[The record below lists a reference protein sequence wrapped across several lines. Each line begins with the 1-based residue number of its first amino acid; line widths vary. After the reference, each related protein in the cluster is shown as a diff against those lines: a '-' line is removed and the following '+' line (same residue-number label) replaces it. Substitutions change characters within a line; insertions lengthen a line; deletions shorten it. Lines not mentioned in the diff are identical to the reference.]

1 MTDSTQTPIIAA
13 LDIGTTKVCALV
25 ARRDGHGRLEI
36 LGSAK
41 VASEGVMRG
50 VVSNIEKTVRA
61 INEARQQAESAAGV
75 EIDVVQVGIA
85 GQHIKSLQHRGML
98 VRDNAQEEIS
108 QRDIDR
114 LIGDMHKLVLPPG
127 DKILHVIPQEYTV
140 DMEQGITDPIGMSG
154 SRLEANF
161 HIITGQITASNNIK
175 RCVERTGLEMAGV
188 TLEPIASAASVLY
201 ADEKRAGV
209 ALVDIGGGT
218 TDITVF
224 KDNII
229 RHTAVIP
236 FGGNV
241 FTKDIVAGCT
251 VLEEHAEKLKVSYGS
266 ALASEV
272 FENRLIVIP
281 GLRGREPKEI
291 SEKNLALI
299 IQARAEEILEHVMWE
314 IRRAGFEAKDLI
326 GGIVLTGG
334 GSLLRDLEK
343 LTELHTGMSA
353 RKGTPVE
360 HLAHGYQEKLLSP
373 IYSTGVGLLLQGF
386 ADVDA
391 GKVYISRK
399 QREDEAKAR
408 AEAQAKAKAEELAR
422 TQEQKEEV
430 TEQAGAGSTWLD
442 SMFKKTKEWFEAEP
456 DQDL

>member
-1 MTDSTQTPIIAA
+1 MTDTTQNHIIAA

-25 ARRDGHGRLEI
+25 GQRDAHGRLEI
-36 LGSAK
+36 LGTGK
-41 VASEGVMRG
+41 VESEGVMRG

-61 INEARQQAESAAGV
+61 ISEARRQAEEASGTSF
-75 EIDVVQVGIA
+75 DVVHVGIA

-98 VRDNAQEEIS
+98 TRDNAQREIS
-108 QRDIDR
+108 QQDIDR
-114 LIGDMHKLVLPPG
+114 LIADMHKLVLPPG
-127 DKILHVIPQEYTV
+127 DKILHVIPQDYTV

-161 HIITGQITASNNIK
+161 HIITGQITASNNIH
-175 RCVERTGLEMAGV
+175 RCVERAGLEMASV

-201 ADEKRAGV
+201 EDEKQAGV

-218 TDITVF
+218 TDITIF
-224 KDNII
+224 QDGII

-241 FTKDIVAGCT
+241 FTKDIKSGCT
-251 VLEEHAEKLKVSYGS
+251 VMEQHAEKLKVKYGS

-299 IQARAEEILEHVMWE
+299 IQARAEEILDHVLWE
-314 IRRAGFEAKDLI
+314 IRRAGFNGQELI

-334 GSLLRDLEK
+334 GALLKDLDK
-343 LTELHTGMSA
+343 LTELHTGMTA
-353 RKGTPVE
+353 RVGTPIE
-360 HLAHGYQEKLLSP
+360 HLAHGYQKRLTSP
-373 IYSTGVGLLLQGF
+373 IFSTGVGLLLQGF
-386 ADVDA
+386 ADIDA
-391 GKVYISRK
+391 GKISPAVAK
-399 QREDEAKAR
+399 KKAEEEAKAQ
-408 AEAQAKAKAEELAR
+408 AEARAQEESKL
-422 TQEQKEEV
+422 EEAV
-430 TEQAGAGSTWLD
+430 ADGPSWFD
-442 SMFKKTKEWFEAEP
+442 NVFKKTKEWFEAEP
-456 DQDL
+456 DSDF